1 MTTSSRRLHLTLDDQ
16 VADRYLEVPF
26 DVGDHQAVEV
36 TLTYDREAA
45 VVDLGCTDPE
55 RWRGW
60 SGSSRERFAI
70 TPTAATQGYEPGEL
84 PRGEW
89 AVVLGLHNL
98 PDEGIDVEVTITT
111 SNRAGAV
118 MVENDPAPPPRPENP
133 RASSRDLPAP
143 EGLTWFAGDFHSHSL
158 HSDGDLSLDELSEQ
172 AALHGLDFLAVTEHN
187 TVSHHPHL
195 PAVGE
200 RYDITLLPGQEVTTH
215 RGHANAFGEI
225 GWIDFREPADRWVQE
240 VAARGGLLSIN
251 HPLEGDCSWQ
261 HPLSELPPA
270 LELWHIGWFRDLKS
284 EAPWAL
290 WPLWR
295 RDAIL
300 LGGSDFHHH
309 RHNYLPGTPTTW
321 VAATDR
327 SPTAILEATV
337 AGRTAITMLPGA
349 GSPTLLR
356 VGDEL
361 IAVDADGSM
370 LVDIEGR
377 SRTVHGDRQVFRA
390 DSPADVG
397 GVPGAGTAPYRLE
410 AADRTLFAICP

>member
-1 MTTSSRRLHLTLDDQ
+1 MTTKSRRLHLTLDDQ
-16 VADRYLEVPF
+16 AATRYLDVPF
-26 DVGDHQAVEV
+26 DVDGHQAVEV
-36 TLTYDREAA
+36 TLAYDTGSA
-45 VVDLGCTDPE
+45 VVDLGCSDPE

-60 SGSSRERFAI
+60 SGGARERFAI
-70 TPTAATQGYEPGEL
+70 TPTSATPGYEPGEL

-89 AVVLGLHNL
+89 AGVLGLHQI

-111 SNRAGAV
+111 ASGPGAV
-118 MVENDPAPPPRPENP
+118 TVEHDPEPPPPP
-133 RASSRDLPAP
+133 STSRGHRRHLPAP
-143 EGLTWFAGDFHSHSL
+143 DGLTWFAGDFHSHSL
-158 HSDGDLSLDELSEQ
+158 HSDGDLSLHQLSEQ
-172 AALHGLDFLAVTEHN
+172 AALHGLDFLAITEHN
-187 TVSHHPHL
+187 TVSHHLHL
-195 PAVGE
+195 PEVGE
-200 RYDITLLPGQEVTTH
+200 RYDITLLPGQEITTH

-225 GWIDFREPADRWVQE
+225 GWIDFREPADRWVEE

-251 HPLEGDCSWQ
+251 HPIEGDCAWQ

-284 EAPWAL
+284 EAPWSL

-300 LGGSDFHHH
+300 LGGSDFHNH
-309 RHNYLPGTPTTW
+309 RHNYRPGTPTTW

-327 SPTAILEATV
+327 SPEAILEATV
-337 AGRTAITMLPGA
+337 AGRTAISMLPGP

-361 IAVDADGSM
+361 VAVEADGAV
-370 LVDIEGR
+370 LIDIEGR
-377 SRTVHGDRQVFRA
+377 SRIVHGDRQVFRA
-390 DSPADVG
+390 DSSADVA

-410 AADRTLFAICP
+410 AADRTLFAISP